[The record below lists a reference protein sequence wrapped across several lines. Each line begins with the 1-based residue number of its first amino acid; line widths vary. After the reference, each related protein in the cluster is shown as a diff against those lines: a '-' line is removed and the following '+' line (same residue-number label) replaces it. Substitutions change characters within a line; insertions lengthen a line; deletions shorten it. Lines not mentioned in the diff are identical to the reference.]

1 MTIQKFTTFK
11 MVSMMPFDSK
21 GMNKTIL
28 LEKAYNED
36 DK

>member
-1 MTIQKFTTFK
+1 
-11 MVSMMPFDSK
+11 MPFDTK

-36 DK
+36 DKWLIFLLYKENVQIH